1 MKAGKLVL
9 FLAAGGLFGTGLAVS
24 GMTDP
29 ARVIGFLDVF
39 GAWDPALLFVMA
51 GAVGVY
57 GLGMVILRR
66 FDGLKLP
73 SAGSSPIDYRLVIGS
88 AIFGAGWDWAGSAL
102 DLRLPI
108 WALFESKR
116 CSSCRQW
123 RLACCW
129 RKDSSEPTDSH
140 SEVRDRRCLSLCVF
154 APSRETLSEPKISR
168 KDAKSRRFANETA
181 ARMVD
186 PTRWI
191 PGIPSFR
198 SIPRRLQSSESPNG
212 NQLFPFLR

>member
-88 AIFGAGWDWAGSAL
+88 AIFGVGWGLGGFCPGPAL
-102 DLRLPI
+102 ANLGALRI
-108 WALFESKR
+108 EALLFVPAMATGML
-116 CSSCRQW
+116 
-123 RLACCW
+123 LAQ
-129 RKDSSEPTDSH
+129 RFFGA
-140 SEVRDRRCLSLCVF
+140 DR
-154 APSRETLSEPKISR
+154 
-168 KDAKSRRFANETA
+168 
-181 ARMVD
+181 
-186 PTRWI
+186 
-191 PGIPSFR
+191 
-198 SIPRRLQSSESPNG
+198 
-212 NQLFPFLR
+212 